1 MAGGISGGFD
11 SLLKK
16 QKVSKKLSHE
26 KKILFSSKVLWIKNE
41 LKVN

>member
-26 KKILFSSKVLWIKNE
+26 KKNPFFIQSTLDKK
-41 LKVN
+41 

>member
-16 QKVSKKLSHE
+16 KQKVSKKLSHE
-26 KKILFSSKVLWIKNE
+26 KNPFFIQSTLDKK
-41 LKVN
+41 